1 MPDEQAPID
10 IVPTSGDGP
19 LSLREAARSVAQY
32 REKQDEQPP
41 AAAPAEAAAPQE
53 SSQEDA
59 APPAEAGAT
68 GEATET
74 GDQAETTPP
83 LALPRSWAKD
93 KQETWNGLSRDVQEY
108 LLEHDSKSTT
118 EVRRSQNETAEQ
130 RKALDAERGQLE
142 QARKQY
148 EEALPML
155 LQTLQQQQQG
165 EFGDIKT
172 MADVEK
178 LAREDWPRYAL
189 WDAQQKKIAAVSQE
203 MKASSDRQAQEFGA
217 KWAEFSTKQDASFI
231 EAHPELADKEKLS
244 KVSNEAVQMLQDYY
258 GFTQAD
264 IASLREGRSSL
275 AGVDARFQ
283 NLVYDA
289 YRFRQAQAAVKKA
302 ATKPPVP
309 QVQRP
314 GAAPIKGESRDI
326 RITNLEKRLE
336 QTGSWKDAAEL
347 LVARRSKH

>member
-1 MPDEQAPID
+1 MADEQAPIEV
-10 IVPTSGDGP
+10 IPTSGDTP
-19 LSLREAARSVAQY
+19 LSIRQAAESLAQY
-32 REKQDEQPP
+32 RYKSDAQEKRDE
-41 AAAPAEAAAPQE
+41 AAPAEAAAPQE

-59 APPAEAGAT
+59 APPQEAT

-74 GDQAETTPP
+74 SDPAQEPP

-93 KQETWNGLSRDVQEY
+93 KQEAWNGLPRDVQEY

-118 EVRRSQNETAEQ
+118 EVRRTQNETAEQ

-142 QARKQY
+142 QARKSY

-165 EFGDIKT
+165 EFGDIRT

-178 LAREDWPRYAL
+178 LARDDWPRYIL
-189 WDAQQKKIAAVSQE
+189 WDAQQKKIAAVSGE
-203 MKASSDRQAQEFGA
+203 MKATQDRQAQEFGT
-217 KWAEFSTKQDASFI
+217 KWAEFSAKQDATFI

-244 KVSNEAVQMLQDYY
+244 KVSNEAVQMLQDHY
-258 GFTQAD
+258 GFTQSD
-264 IASLREGRSSL
+264 IQSLREGKSSL
-275 AGVDARFQ
+275 AGIDARFQ

-302 ATKPPVP
+302 QVKPVP
-309 QVQRP
+309 NVQRP
-314 GAAPIKGESRDI
+314 GAAPVKGEDRDI
-326 RITNLEKRLE
+326 RLTSLEKRLE